1 MLCTFFHKYHGRFVM
16 RLTDLYGD
24 LFENAP
30 VLGKVVAGL
39 PPSFQH
45 SMPATHAFPDMDNY
59 YGFYRFVIAM
69 AGESGEPA
77 EPGDYQIPL
86 QSNMR
91 DIPVAVAYTTQ
102 EHEMIHRTAKRMGAT
117 PQELAYQ
124 GSREQPDI
132 YTVSP
137 VMKFQMS
144 EAQQRKFKN
153 LLALSEAMINA
164 STRSI

>member
-1 MLCTFFHKYHGRFVM
+1 M

-30 VLGKVVAGL
+30 SMGKIVAGL

-69 AGESGEPA
+69 AGESGEPDK
-77 EPGDYQIPL
+77 PGEYEIPL

-91 DIPVAVAYTTQ
+91 DIPIAVAYTKQ
-102 EHEMIHRTAKRMGAT
+102 EHEMIHKTAKRMGAT
-117 PQELAYQ
+117 PDELAYH
-124 GSREQPDI
+124 GSQELPDTF
-132 YTVSP
+132 TVSP

-144 EAQQRKFKN
+144 ETQQRKFKN